1 MPDVREMSVLT
12 VNKHPPGQ
20 ENLPLLVDWT
30 VALKVLVSGI
40 TVGALL
46 LLTTV
51 RYEPFKLPVH

>member
-1 MPDVREMSVLT
+1 MSDD
-12 VNKHPPGQ
+12 KHPPGQ
-20 ENLPLLVDWT
+20 ANLPLLVDWT